1 MYLDLLEKQEQ
12 KDFLELAR
20 YSMGLN
26 GEYKDEEEAVLK
38 GYKYECQLVNYEA
51 YRQEDIKK
59 IILTLRGST
68 KKVKKIILVEL
79 FGILLADGE
88 VCDNEAKFVD
98 MLSDE
103 FRIKEYE
110 VARIQR
116 WVEAMND
123 IVQEGY
129 ELIVR

>member
-1 MYLDLLEKQEQ
+1 MYLDLLNKQEQ
-12 KDFLELAR
+12 QDFLELAR

-26 GEYKDEEEAVLK
+26 GEHKESEEAILTS
-38 GYKYECQLVNYEA
+38 YKYECQLVEYTA
-51 YRQEDIKK
+51 HRQDDINK
-59 IILTLRGST
+59 IIVALKGST
-68 KKVKKIILVEL
+68 KKVKKIILIEL

-88 VCDNEAKFVD
+88 VCEAEGQFVD
-98 MLSDE
+98 MLAEE

-110 VARIQR
+110 VARIHR

-129 ELIVR
+129 ELISK